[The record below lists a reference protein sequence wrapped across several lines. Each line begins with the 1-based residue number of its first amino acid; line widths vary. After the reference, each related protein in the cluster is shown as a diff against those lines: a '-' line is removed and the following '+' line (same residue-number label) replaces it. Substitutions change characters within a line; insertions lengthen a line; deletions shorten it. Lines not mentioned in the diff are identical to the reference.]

1 MIKILCMNVDA
12 LPEACAQCYKVIP
25 SWDLVKR
32 VVKQGHLA
40 VLRHG
45 FATVHI
51 TGISRVAGRQILR
64 KAHADY
70 LEMSQRY
77 VDVGEAQFELPESYM
92 NLPLPVQDIVASH
105 LDLSRTIYTQLR
117 DNGMTKED
125 ARYILPQA
133 IETEIVMSGNLQMWW
148 DFFNL
153 RIDTRVQA
161 ETRAVA
167 MQLLAQFT
175 ERCDLFRLHPK
186 WGKQGHIENGTKGR
200 TDE

>member
-1 MIKILCMNVDA
+1 MIRILTLNIDA
-12 LPEACAQCYKVIP
+12 LPEACAQCYKVLP

-51 TGISRVAGRQILR
+51 TEISRVAGRQILR

-77 VDVGEAQFELPESYM
+77 VDVGETPFELPESYM
-92 NLPLPVQDIVASH
+92 NLPLPIQDMVASH
-105 LDLSRTIYTQLR
+105 LDLSREIYKKLR
-117 DNGMTKED
+117 DQGLTKQD

-133 IETEIVMSGNLQMWW
+133 IGTEIVMSGNLQMWW

-161 ETRAVA
+161 EVRAVA
-167 MQLLAQFT
+167 MNILAQFT
-175 ERCDLFRLHPK
+175 ERCDLFQIHPK
-186 WGKQGHIENGTKGR
+186 WSNNHEQK
-200 TDE
+200 